1 MDEQQP
7 TSFGRYKVKGVIG
20 KGAMG
25 VIYLA
30 EDPVIGR
37 QLAIKVIQLN
47 PGISAQEIENLQTR
61 FEREFRSAGTLSHP
75 NIVTVHDVGK
85 EGSTPYI
92 AMEYVEG
99 KTLEH
104 LINEQSVLSF
114 EEVADLV
121 GQICDGLDFAHQH
134 GVVHRDVKPANILL
148 DRHGRPKITDFGVAK
163 LTESG
168 MTHTGTMVG
177 TPWYMSPEQVVGET
191 VTGAA
196 DQFSVAVMTYQ
207 LLTRERPF
215 TGERSSTVLYKIV
228 HEEPVRPHLLNP
240 KLMDQLDNVLMRA
253 FAKNPV
259 ERFPTCNEFAQEL
272 RGALGVAAARS
283 NKTMAGATPAT
294 EWPTAS
300 MTLDKGLMKEWQEAA
315 KSGAR
320 SGAGSGAGSAARSG
334 PAISRPAAPPP
345 PPPPPAADATPAAI
359 PLPAPAVAAVGGAGA
374 AAAAGAA
381 ATAPPQLSKAERKRQ
396 EKEAKEA
403 KARAAKAAADAKAA
417 QEKAAKEAARQ
428 AKAAQAA
435 AAAAAKAGAPKADVK
450 AVDAKAPAAKPG
462 AAKAKAP
469 GKGLGAGALIGIAAV
484 VLALGAG
491 VIFMMSSG
499 GSSDLAPTPEPPAA
513 ELESAPLE
521 DEPQPLPPELSAE
534 NIAPLP
540 PAPAEG
546 DAAALVPQIYRIVT
560 RPVGATITVDGK
572 ALEGVVTPT
581 EIELPHDAKHLIQL
595 DLADHKPIRW
605 TFVADRLS
613 EDQKRTRTLYFPLAS
628 AFQPP
633 PIQEPE
639 RQAAAPPPPPPP
651 VAPVQAVELPS
662 SPPGVLDKGLR
673 TVRGGR
679 EVSMPRKIIDAGAIY
694 DKSLVPSGRQPIVI
708 LELTLDPAG
717 QVANAKVLTGLTPE
731 LDEIARR
738 TSYRWKYEVAQ
749 LRGKPVNTIVTGTV
763 VFQGP

>member
-1 MDEQQP
+1 MEEQQP
-7 TSFGRYKVKGVIG
+7 TSFGRYKVKGIIG

-92 AMEYVEG
+92 AMEYIEG

-104 LINEQSVLSF
+104 VISEQRVLSF

-148 DRHGRPKITDFGVAK
+148 DRTGRPKITDFGVAK

-240 KLMDQLDNVLMRA
+240 KLMDQLDDVLMRA
-253 FAKNPV
+253 FAKNPI
-259 ERFPTCNEFAQEL
+259 ERFPTCNEFATEL
-272 RGALGVAAARS
+272 RAALGVAAARS

-300 MTLDKGLMKEWQEAA
+300 MTLDKGLMKEWQEQA

-320 SGAGSGAGSAARSG
+320 SGAGSGARSG
-334 PAISRPAAPPP
+334 ETIRRPEPPMAPPP
-345 PPPPPAADATPAAI
+345 PPKPAADATPAQAI
-359 PLPAPAVAAVGGAGA
+359 PVPPAPAAKAD
-374 AAAAGAA
+374 AA
-381 ATAPPQLSKAERKRQ
+381 ATAPPSRARPTARGRRRKPRRPRRGRPRPPPKPPRRRRPRPRRRRPRRGSRRRRWQRSPPRQ
-396 EKEAKEA
+396 RPQRKPPARSRRRRSRRRRAKVSA
-403 KARAAKAAADAKAA
+403 PVRGSRSPRSCWRWARA
-417 QEKAAKEAARQ
+417 
-428 AKAAQAA
+428 
-435 AAAAAKAGAPKADVK
+435 
-450 AVDAKAPAAKPG
+450 
-462 AAKAKAP
+462 
-469 GKGLGAGALIGIAAV
+469 
-484 VLALGAG
+484 
-491 VIFMMSSG
+491 
-499 GSSDLAPTPEPPAA
+499 
-513 ELESAPLE
+513 
-521 DEPQPLPPELSAE
+521 
-534 NIAPLP
+534 
-540 PAPAEG
+540 
-546 DAAALVPQIYRIVT
+546 
-560 RPVGATITVDGK
+560 
-572 ALEGVVTPT
+572 
-581 EIELPHDAKHLIQL
+581 
-595 DLADHKPIRW
+595 
-605 TFVADRLS
+605 
-613 EDQKRTRTLYFPLAS
+613 
-628 AFQPP
+628 
-633 PIQEPE
+633 
-639 RQAAAPPPPPPP
+639 
-651 VAPVQAVELPS
+651 PS
-662 SPPGVLDKGLR
+662 S
-673 TVRGGR
+673 
-679 EVSMPRKIIDAGAIY
+679 
-694 DKSLVPSGRQPIVI
+694 
-708 LELTLDPAG
+708 
-717 QVANAKVLTGLTPE
+717 
-731 LDEIARR
+731 
-738 TSYRWKYEVAQ
+738 
-749 LRGKPVNTIVTGTV
+749 
-763 VFQGP
+763 

>member
-85 EGSTPYI
+85 EGNTPYI

-104 LINEQSVLSF
+104 VINEQRVLSF
-114 EEVADLV
+114 EEVSELV

-228 HEEPVRPHLLNP
+228 HEEPVRAHLLNP
-240 KLMDQLDNVLMRA
+240 KLMDQLDDVLMRA

-259 ERFPTCNEFAQEL
+259 DRFPTCNDFATEL
-272 RGALGVAAARS
+272 RGALGIAAARS
-283 NKTMAGATPAT
+283 NKSMAGATPAT

-300 MTLDKGLMKEWQEAA
+300 MTLDKSLMKEWQEAA

-320 SGAGSGAGSAARSG
+320 SGAGSGARSGPGSGARSG
-334 PAISRPAAPPP
+334 QALSRPGAPPP
-345 PPPPPAADATPAAI
+345 PPPADMMPQSIPVPPTPPGAEVKGTVPAAAPAA
-359 PLPAPAVAAVGGAGA
+359 
-374 AAAAGAA
+374 
-381 ATAPPQLSKAERKRQ
+381 PPKPSKAELKKQ
-396 EKEAKEA
+396 AKLAKEA
-403 KARAAKAAADAKAA
+403 KAREAKAAADAAKAA
-417 QEKAAKEAARQ
+417 QKAKAAEAAQ

-435 AAAAAKAGAPKADVK
+435 AAKAAAAKATDPKS
-450 AVDAKAPAAKPG
+450 AAKPG
-462 AAKAKAP
+462 AAKPKTS
-469 GKGLGAGALIGIAAV
+469 GKGLGTGAWIGIVA
-484 VLALGAG
+484 VLALIAGAFF
-491 VIFMMSSG
+491 FMG
-499 GSSDLAPTPEPPAA
+499 GGDDTDDTATAVEPVDPVLEAEPEVA
-513 ELESAPLE
+513 
-521 DEPQPLPPELSAE
+521 PQPLPPELSAE
-534 NIAPLP
+534 SIP
-540 PAPAEG
+540 PPPPVVEG
-546 DAAALVPQIYRIVT
+546 EQAVAQPPIYRIVT
-560 RPVGATITVDGK
+560 RPVGASITVDGK
-572 ALEGVVTPT
+572 MLEGLVTPA
-581 EIELPHDAKHLIQL
+581 EIELPHDAKHLLQL
-595 DLADHKPIRW
+595 DLEGHKPIRW

-613 EDQKRTRTLYFPLAS
+613 DDQLRTRTLYFPLPAVE
-628 AFQPP
+628 AAPAP
-633 PIQEPE
+633 APV
-639 RQAAAPPPPPPP
+639 RQAAAPAPPPPPALAPAAQP
-651 VAPVQAVELPS
+651 VTIPS
-662 SPPGVLDKGLR
+662 SPRGSLDKSLA

-679 EVSMPRKIIDAGAIY
+679 EVPMPRKVNDAAPTY
-694 DKSLVPSGRQPIVI
+694 DSSIVPTGRQPIVI

-717 QVANAKVLTGLTPE
+717 EVAEAKILRGLTPE

-738 TSYRWKYEVAQ
+738 TTYLWKYEVAPHK
-749 LRGKPVNTIVTGTV
+749 GKPANTIVTSTV
-763 VFQGP
+763 VFQAP